1 MQAKMKTFHV
11 SYTSEMDDRTYEG
24 TFTTKKMTIGDV
36 SAVGVLKAQM
46 AQGLPHDEL
55 TGRGVDRTTGMI
67 HEMMA
72 HCNIALTQKPEWF
85 VPEDFI
91 DAGLLEVVYKEV
103 LEFENSFR
111 PRGSKESES
120 DGRSETASSEESER
134 EGGTPSSNQDLVDKK
149 VPKITQ
155 IG

>member
-1 MQAKMKTFHV
+1 LERVWELRLEQEKDMQAKMKTFHV

-67 HEMMA
+67 H
-72 HCNIALTQKPEWF
+72 
-85 VPEDFI
+85 
-91 DAGLLEVVYKEV
+91 
-103 LEFENSFR
+103 
-111 PRGSKESES
+111 
-120 DGRSETASSEESER
+120 
-134 EGGTPSSNQDLVDKK
+134 
-149 VPKITQ
+149 
-155 IG
+155 